1 MYDVCYFL
9 PVCLQTHSTP
19 FPQSALYHRE
29 PMAQLPSQLA
39 SGGPSR
45 RSDSRAIRRPVSV
58 TSSVLQEAS
67 LAVVRAAR
75 LLQLPQAAPLRVGVD
90 SGLWSYSLHNLTLW
104 PQQGKWLPICAD
116 LWMASQSPVC
126 SSETV
131 VTSSLY

>member
-1 MYDVCYFL
+1 MLLSACF
-9 PVCLQTHSTP
+9 QTHSTP

-29 PMAQLPSQLA
+29 SMAQLPGQLA

-45 RSDSRAIRRPVSV
+45 RSDSRGIRRPVSV

-75 LLQLPQAAPLRVGVD
+75 LLQLPQAATLRVGVD

-104 PQQGKWLPICAD
+104 PQWGKCLPVFAD

-126 SSETV
+126 PSKTV